1 MHWRGCIRLYTLKIK
16 CRILLLHI
24 SVEDN
29 HITFAIIHCTLSKEY
44 WQLAMT
50 RQNWKTQMSLKKP
63 WSIKRNPKKATRLA
77 KITAKTF
84 SPTRRFLEN
93 TYVCQNIYS
102 IHSLL

>member
-16 CRILLLHI
+16 RRILLLHI
-24 SVEDN
+24 SFHDN
-29 HITFAIIHCTLSKEY
+29 QITFAFIYCTLSKEY

-93 TYVCQNIYS
+93 TYVRQNIYS
-102 IHSLL
+102 VHSLL